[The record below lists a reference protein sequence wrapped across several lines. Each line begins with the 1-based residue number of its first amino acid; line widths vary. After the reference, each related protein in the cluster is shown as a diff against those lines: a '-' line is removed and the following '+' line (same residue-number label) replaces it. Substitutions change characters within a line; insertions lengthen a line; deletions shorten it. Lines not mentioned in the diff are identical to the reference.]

1 MGKLPFE
8 KRKSKILVRDKN
20 IKITKLKP
28 KTAEELLNCGIIN
41 LDKPA
46 PMLSKVAARKIKNN
60 MEIWKAGHAG
70 TLDPAV
76 TGVLPIFLAKAR
88 KLSGILTNAGK
99 EYYCW
104 MRIHDEIPEAK
115 VKAALKKF
123 TGKITQLPP
132 RISAV
137 KRVERVREIYY
148 VDYIARSSGT
158 SSNPANKVSD
168 IKKDK
173 NTYEFI
179 IGCQAG
185 TYIRKYC
192 HDIGEYLGTG
202 GHMAKLVRT
211 KAGPF
216 KLKDS
221 IKWEDVFELYGK
233 YMKNKDD
240 KLIQKLIR
248 PVEEAVDFLPKVWV
262 DDDVLPR
269 LKNGSPIFAPGI
281 VQAEDDIKVGDIVA
295 CYTTKSILAS
305 VGFAEMD
312 SKQMIKEK
320 KGLAIKTDV
329 VMI

>member
-8 KRKSKILVRDKN
+8 KRKPKILIKQK
-20 IKITKLKP
+20 IKISKLKP
-28 KTAEELLNCGIIN
+28 KTAEELFRCGIVN

-46 PMLSKVAARKIKNN
+46 PMLSKEAGRKIKNAL
-60 MEIWKAGHAG
+60 EIWKAGHAG

-76 TGVLPIFLAKAR
+76 TGVLPIFLSKSR

-104 MRIHDEIPEAK
+104 MRIHDDISEAK

-132 RISAV
+132 KISAV

-148 VDYIARSSGT
+148 IDYI
-158 SSNPANKVSD
+158 
-168 IKKDK
+168 KKER

-202 GHMAKLVRT
+202 AHMEKLIRT

-221 IKWEDVFELYGK
+221 TKWEDVFKLYKK
-233 YMKNKDD
+233 YRETNDD
-240 KLIQKLIR
+240 KLIRKLIR
-248 PVEEAVDFLPKVWV
+248 PIEEAVDFLPKVWV
-262 DDDVLPR
+262 DNDVIPR
-269 LKNGSPIFAPGI
+269 LQHGSPVFAPGI
-281 VQAEDDIKVGDIVA
+281 VQVEDDIKVGDIVA
-295 CYTTKSILAS
+295 CYTIENKLAS

-320 KGLAIKTDV
+320 KGLSIKTDV
-329 VMI
+329 VML